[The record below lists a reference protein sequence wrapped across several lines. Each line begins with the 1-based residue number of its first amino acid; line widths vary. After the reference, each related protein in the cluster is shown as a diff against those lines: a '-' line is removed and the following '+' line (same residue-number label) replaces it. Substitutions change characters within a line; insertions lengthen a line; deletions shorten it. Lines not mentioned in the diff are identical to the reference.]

1 MTMGN
6 PDAELELPQHV
17 LDYLDHQKTLTLA
30 TASAS
35 GVPRATTLLYVSR
48 GPALYLWVRP
58 DTTTAKHVEQNPVV
72 SFAIDEYAEDWRQTR
87 GIQGNGE
94 CEVVL
99 SGEEIARAALLFG
112 QKFPDVSAGSSTV
125 GIYFL
130 KISPTQ
136 VEFIDNS
143 RAGEKSSEE
152 FGVEYRRETVLNVF
166 SDLPQEAEETFG
178 AELQTMQVDA
188 GDVVVRQGG
197 PADKF
202 FIVVDGELEVLRD
215 EDGEEHQLA
224 TLGPGQLFG
233 EIAIMR
239 DTARAST
246 LRAIEPATLLA
257 MDRDTFRGLVA
268 QSLGTTGDFD
278 QVIQQRLE
286 RLGEGDGT

>member
-1 MTMGN
+1 MGN
-6 PDAELELPQHV
+6 GKTELELPQHV
-17 LDYLDHQKTLTLA
+17 LDYLGEQKTLTLA

-35 GVPRATTLLYVSR
+35 SVPRATTLLYVNR
-48 GPALYLWVRP
+48 GPTIYLWVRP
-58 DTTTAKHVEQNPVV
+58 ETTTAKHVEQNPFV
-72 SFAIDEYAEDWRQTR
+72 SFAIDQYAEDWRQTR

-112 QKFPDVSAGSSTV
+112 QKFPNVSAGSSTV

-130 KISPTQ
+130 KIAPTQ
-136 VEFIDNS
+136 VEFIDNTKAS
-143 RAGEKSSEE
+143 GDKSSEA

-166 SDLPQEAEETFG
+166 SDLPQEAGETIG

-197 PADKF
+197 PADKL
-202 FIVVDGELEVLRD
+202 FIVVEGELEVVRD
-215 EDGEEHQLA
+215 ENGEERHVA
-224 TLGPGQLFG
+224 SVGPGQLFA

-239 DTARAST
+239 DTPRAST
-246 LRAIEPATLLA
+246 LRATRSATLLA
-257 MDRDTFRGLVA
+257 MERDTFRGLVA
-268 QSLGTTGDFD
+268 QSLGMTGDFD

-286 RLGEGDGT
+286 RLGEGDGA

>member
-1 MTMGN
+1 MG
-6 PDAELELPQHV
+6 DGKAELELPQHV
-17 LDYLDHQKTLTLA
+17 LDYLSEQKTLTLA
-30 TASAS
+30 TASPS
-35 GVPRATTLLYVSR
+35 SVPRATTLLYVNR
-48 GPALYLWVRP
+48 GPTIYLWVRP
-58 DTTTAKHVEQNPVV
+58 ETTTAKHVEQNPFV
-72 SFAIDEYAEDWRQTR
+72 SFAIDDYAEDWRQTR

-112 QKFPDVSAGSSTV
+112 QKFPNVSAGSSTV

-130 KISPTQ
+130 KVAPTQ
-136 VEFIDNS
+136 VEFIDNTK
-143 RAGEKSSEE
+143 AGGDRSSEE

-166 SDLPQEAEETFG
+166 SDLPQEAGETIG

-188 GDVVVRQGG
+188 GEVVVRQGG

-215 EDGEEHQLA
+215 EEGQERRVA
-224 TLGPGQLFG
+224 SLGPGQLFG

-239 DTARAST
+239 DSPRAST
-246 LRAIEPATLLA
+246 LKATQPATLLA
-257 MDRDTFRGLVA
+257 MERDTFRSLVA

-286 RLGEGDGT
+286 RLDEGDGA

>member
-1 MTMGN
+1 MGN
-6 PDAELELPQHV
+6 TDAELELPQHV
-17 LDYLDHQKTLTLA
+17 LDYLDQQKTLTLA
-30 TASAS
+30 TSSAG

-48 GPALYLWVRP
+48 GPAMYLWIRP
-58 DTTTAKHVEQNPVV
+58 NTITAKHVEQNPVV

-87 GIQGNGE
+87 GIQGDGE

-130 KISPTQ
+130 KISPTRI
-136 VEFIDNS
+136 EFIDNS
-143 RAGEKSSEE
+143 QAGETSSEE

-166 SDLPQEAEETFG
+166 SDLPQEEEEETFG
-178 AELQTMQVDA
+178 AELQSMQVDA

-215 EDGEEHQLA
+215 EDGQERQIALVGA
-224 TLGPGQLFG
+224 GQLFG

-239 DTARAST
+239 DTQRAST
-246 LRAIEPATLLA
+246 LRASQPATLLA
-257 MDRDTFRGLVA
+257 IDRDTFRGLVA
-268 QSLGTTGDFD
+268 QSLGTTEDFD

-286 RLGEGDGT
+286 RLGEGDGN